1 MNNIENLTQ
10 KIYQEGVEKADQEAE
25 EIKQK
30 AKEEAA
36 QIVENAKKEAADIK
50 KSAEDEATQLKRN
63 TNAEIKLSAQQA
75 VSQLKQNIKKLLSD
89 KILGE
94 STGKLFADADFLK
107 QIILETI
114 KSWKQDQGVELYLS
128 EDLQEKLGKAFENS
142 IREEVKNLEVKL
154 SPHLE
159 KGFRIS
165 QEGNAYQITFTE
177 KDFEA
182 FFKPL
187 LKERAQKIVF
197 EKE

>member
-1 MNNIENLTQ
+1 MNNIETLTQ
-10 KIYQEGVEKADQEAE
+10 KIYQEGVEKANQEAD
-25 EIKQK
+25 EILQK

-36 QIVENAKKEAADIK
+36 RIVENSKKEAADVK
-50 KSAEDEATQLKRN
+50 KSAENEAAQLKRN
-63 TNAEIKLSAQQA
+63 TEAEIKLSAQQA
-75 VSQLKQNIKKLLSD
+75 VSQLKQNIKELLSK
-89 KILGE
+89 KIIGG
-94 STGKLFADADFLK
+94 STEKLFADADFLK

-114 KSWKQDQGVELYLS
+114 KNWKQDQGVELYLS

-142 IREEVKNLEVKL
+142 IRKEVKNLEVKP
-154 SPHLE
+154 SPRLE

-182 FFKPL
+182 FFSPL

>member
-10 KIYQEGVEKADQEAE
+10 KIYQEGVEKANQEADD
-25 EIKQK
+25 ILQK
-30 AKEEAA
+30 AKDEAA
-36 QIVENAKKEAADIK
+36 QIVEKAKKEADDIK
-50 KSAEDEATQLKRN
+50 KSAEDDAAQLKRN
-63 TNAEIKLSAQQA
+63 TEAEIKLSAQQA
-75 VSQLKQNIKKLLSD
+75 VSQLKQNIKELLSG

-114 KSWKQDQGVELYLS
+114 KNWKQDEGVELYLS
-128 EDLQEKLGKAFENS
+128 EDLQEKLGDAFENS
-142 IREEVKNLEVKL
+142 IRKEVKNLEVKPN
-154 SPHLE
+154 SRLE

-182 FFKPL
+182 FFSPL